1 MNRSQVKK
9 CYLSIFVALL
19 VTPQPKAFAQQ
30 LSSPLTVC
38 ELEMNQVQLIDEGKP
53 RKLTVLKSDVIND
66 SDFFVQVGS
75 FNESTQASGQQRLLS
90 GKPPIKDYFAGSL
103 EGIWQMRVNQADLQF
118 VKANYTVAVADP
130 KVGSPFNKVE
140 TQPLQIKQARV
151 CPDNTV
157 VVQSGVILR
166 FSELF
171 KFAEGNFE
179 AQVNVCVETKDRNC

>member
-1 MNRSQVKK
+1 MSCSQIIK

-19 VTPQPKAFAQQ
+19 FTPHSKAFAQQ
-30 LSSPLTVC
+30 SSSPLTVC
-38 ELEMNQVQLIDEGKP
+38 NLELNQVQLIDEKP

-75 FNESTQASGQQRLLS
+75 FKESTQASGQQRLLS

-118 VKANYTVAVADP
+118 VKAKYTVAVTETET
-130 KVGSPFNKVE
+130 GSPFNKLE
-140 TQPLQIKQARV
+140 TQPLEVKQARV

-157 VVQSGVILR
+157 VVQSGVILK
-166 FSELF
+166 FSELL
-171 KFAEGNFE
+171 KFAEGSFD
-179 AQVNVCVETKDRNC
+179 AQVNVCVATKDRNC